1 MGSMEVITPFRTPG
15 RASVVPLLPG
25 TVVGTLLIVSGITL
39 AYLVFATPLLGTLVP
54 TGQLSI
60 GEMATGMTVWALAL
74 VAPAGFLLAGA
85 NRLARIIATVRGR
98 RPRRSLILRGL
109 DTLPPTVTV
118 ASGLHLPDGRPL
130 SDLVL
135 GSFGAAIIRE
145 LPSARVTRI
154 RDGRWEARSSHG
166 WVSLENPLE
175 RATRDAERVRHWLTQ
190 DDADHVVKVYAAV
203 VSPEPTVART
213 ATCAVL
219 KPDQLG
225 AWITALPPQRSLTDG
240 RLQRIIETVRGA
252 SGRG

>member
-1 MGSMEVITPFRTPG
+1 MEVITPFRSP
-15 RASVVPLLPG
+15 RRRSVVPLLPG
-25 TVVGTLLIVSGITL
+25 TVLGTLLIVSGVGL
-39 AYLVFATPLLGTLVP
+39 AYLVLATPLLGTLVP
-54 TGQLSI
+54 SGRLSI

-98 RPRRSLILRGL
+98 RPRHSLLLRGL
-109 DTLPPTVTV
+109 DTLPTNVTV

-130 SDLVL
+130 SDLVI

-145 LPSARVTRI
+145 LPPIGVTRI

-166 WVSLENPLE
+166 WISLENPLE

-190 DDADHVVKVYAAV
+190 DDADHVIKVYAAV
-203 VSPEPTVART
+203 VSPEPAVART
-213 ATCAVL
+213 TTCAVL
-219 KPDQLG
+219 TPEQLG
-225 AWITALPPQRSLTDG
+225 AWITALPPQRSLTEG